1 MHSKRRSKRIGKRRS
16 KRITKRRSK
25 RITKRNYRRPKRHK
39 TTKRNTNKRNKIKG
53 GGMKEGY
60 YPAFDENWVHRQN
73 VNEIHWVKVAGGILN
88 FKQMIENAP
97 GLDPQE
103 RIKHVREELL
113 KKVGVCKKYPPEF
126 VKVLS
131 DKFQGLSLVRA
142 LANNWYR
149 VVEKKQKGPGRSD
162 PRVARGDRL
171 RYRIDGY
178 LVDHVYDADPYITT
192 EPVTHAPIPL
202 DMLFHFPSQ
211 SIRLMQGIR
220 FKHEVDLF
228 NNKMEVD
235 TTITK
240 SMSKGGGGV
249 DTTITKST
257 SKGGGG
263 GNPDD
268 DIPVP
273 VPPPPPILDHVGC
286 YNFLDN
292 GFSSVDGVYISVMT
306 IPNCKQFL
314 DEHYVGIKEGKNES
328 IFNKD
333 KYVINTLWDEI
344 TDFENETW
352 SLKDFEEWMDMYDV
366 TTKSDV
372 EEMLSTAYIVSC
384 MHIQNKK
391 VKKIINVMTTYE
403 FTDWKNS
410 GPFWYHG
417 LVSTEIS
424 KELRLSTEP
433 LYLTH

>member
-1 MHSKRRSKRIGKRRS
+1 MPKKRRGNSKGNGKG
-16 KRITKRRSK
+16 K
-25 RITKRNYRRPKRHK
+25 HK
-39 TTKRNTNKRNKIKG
+39 TNRKRVHKKG
-53 GGMKEGY
+53 SMKPGMKEGY

-73 VNEIHWVKVAGGILN
+73 VNEIHWIKVAGGILN
-88 FKQMIENAP
+88 FKQMIETAP
-97 GLDPQE
+97 GLDPQD

-113 KKVGVCKKYPPEF
+113 KKVGVCKKYPSEF
-126 VKVLS
+126 VKVLA
-131 DKFQGLSLVRA
+131 DKFKGLSLFRV

-149 VVEKKQKGPGRSD
+149 VVEKKQKN
-162 PRVARGDRL
+162 RL
-171 RYRIDGY
+171 QEKTNLSYRIQGY
-178 LVDHVYDADPYITT
+178 LVDHVYDADPYIEL
-192 EPVTHAPIPL
+192 EPVTHAPIPQR
-202 DMLFHFPSQ
+202 MLMQANGTRKF
-211 SIRLMQGIR
+211 QGIR

-249 DTTITKST
+249 DTTITKSM
-257 SKGGGG
+257 SKGGAGG
-263 GNPDD
+263 TPDD

-292 GFSSVDGVYISVMT
+292 GFTSVDGVYISVMT
-306 IPNCKQFL
+306 ISNCKQFL
-314 DEHYVGIKEGKNES
+314 HQHYVGIKEGKNKS

-333 KYVINTLWDEI
+333 YYVINTLWDEI
-344 TDFENETW
+344 TDFENEEEGDW
-352 SLKDFEEWMDMYDV
+352 SLEDFEEWMDMYDV

-391 VKKIINVMTTYE
+391 VKKIMNVMTTYDIRKHY
-403 FTDWKNS
+403 TDI
-410 GPFWYHG
+410 GPFWHRG
-417 LVSTEIS
+417 LVSTEIF

-433 LYLTH
+433 MYRSR